1 MKRNGWV
8 AGLIVCV
15 MLLALLPGAALAA
28 DNYDL
33 WVNGVQVT
41 SDNAGDVLGN
51 GAVSYNAQT
60 NTLTLNG
67 AAITIPNPDTVHSV
81 YQAGIYAGGD
91 INVVLTGEN
100 TISMS
105 GQKIVAGI
113 HANGVMQIGGQGS
126 LTINAASTGS
136 EARAL
141 STGYTEN
148 EAGVVINGGTITAR
162 ASGDRGIYGVYVDG
176 SYGTTPPTR
185 YLRINGGTVELDAQ
199 STSPYSCYA
208 TNTKPDLSSYEGY
221 AATAILNS
229 WEELQDYNENSWGY
243 YRYIKVQPLVYDE
256 NGISE
261 DKEHFQ
267 PATLGDDGYYQIQN
281 AGNLFW
287 FAKKLAADEANAT
300 LNARLVDDITMPE
313 GMNWVAM
320 KAGLYGTPYNGTFDG
335 AGHTISNLS
344 VASDSMAGV
353 YNNEGL
359 FRTIGPDGVVKNLGL
374 IHPSVKQDSYTN
386 VGAICGTN
394 KGTIENCY
402 NLGGEITVGAVYG
415 GGITGQNEG
424 IIRRC
429 YHTGTVT
436 SASGS
441 SMGGIAGYSNG
452 GEIIDCYNT
461 GDITG
466 AWYVGGIC
474 GQFNGG
480 TIQNCYGA
488 GSATATYPGYGSTAH
503 LIAGV
508 RLGAY
513 TLQNTYYVNTTE
525 NNDGGKTA
533 AQFASGEVAYLLNAG
548 RSETVWGQTLGTQ
561 TAPVLGGA
569 PVYAG
574 YAFCY
579 STDISYSNDKNAVF
593 DEKPAHRFTVI
604 QDDADVHWYAC
615 ANEGCP
621 EIYGTEAHRG
631 GEATYYHGPLCEV
644 CGREYGP
651 PKDNPLDDTDDVT
664 PENLTVDDK
673 GTLEETRD
681 ALKKELEENAGGYT
695 QAQKEALEQRLEEIE
710 TMISYIENAEEVE
723 AEIEVLPDTLASG
736 DSEEIE
742 RVKAVKARYDRLTDV
757 EKRLVS
763 KAALAK
769 LNTLIEQVEAIEN
782 AKPPQTG
789 DRANVALWTA
799 LLLLSG
805 AAAGAAIRWR
815 KRNCHR

>member
-8 AGLIVCV
+8 TGLMVCV

-51 GAVSYNAQT
+51 GTVSYNAQT

-67 AAITIPNPDTVHSV
+67 AAITIPNPADVHPL
-81 YQAGIYAGGD
+81 YEAGIYAGGD

-100 TISMS
+100 TISIS
-105 GQKIVAGI
+105 GQRIVAGI
-113 HANGVMQIGGQGS
+113 HANGVMQISGQGS

-136 EARAL
+136 EVRAL

-162 ASGDRGIYGVYVDG
+162 ASGDSGIYGVYVDG
-176 SYGTTPPTR
+176 SYGTTLPTR
-185 YLRINGGTVELDAQ
+185 YLRINGGTVELNAQ
-199 STSPYSCYA
+199 STTPYYCNA
-208 TNTKPDLSSYEGY
+208 TNIKPDLSGYEGY

-229 WEELQDYNENSWGY
+229 WEELQDYNENSWGN

-261 DKEHFQ
+261 DKKHFQ

-287 FAKKLAADEANAT
+287 FAKKLAEDDANAT

-313 GMNWVAM
+313 GMNWVA
-320 KAGLYGTPYNGTFDG
+320 YGTSYNGTFDG

-353 YNNEGL
+353 HNNEGL
-359 FRTIGPDGVVKNLGL
+359 FKTIGPDGVVKNLGL
-374 IHPSVKQDSYTN
+374 IQPSVKPDSGN
-386 VGAICGTN
+386 AGAICGTN
-394 KGTIENCY
+394 WGTIENCY
-402 NLGGEITVGAVYG
+402 NLGGEITVAAVYG
-415 GGITGQNEG
+415 GGIAGQNEG

-441 SMGGIAGYSNG
+441 SIGGIAGYSNG

-466 AWYVGGIC
+466 SWYVGGIC
-474 GQFNGG
+474 GQFSGG

-488 GSATATYPGYGSTAH
+488 GSATATPGYGSTAH

-513 TLQNTYYVNTTE
+513 TLQNTYYANTTE

-673 GTLEETRD
+673 ETLEETRD
-681 ALKKELEENAGGYT
+681 ALKKELAENAGGYT

-710 TMISYIENAEEVE
+710 TMLSFIENAEGIE
-723 AEIEVLPDTLASG
+723 AEIEALPDALTSG
-736 DSEEIE
+736 DAGGIE
-742 RVKAVKARYDRLTDV
+742 RVKAVKTRYDRLTEV

-763 KAALAK
+763 KAALDK

-815 KRNCHR
+815 KRSCRR